1 MDLDLVARPERFELP
16 TTWFEVR
23 LLTVNLLFS
32 KECREG
38 ARCFKCTTML
48 NHAQLNH
55 AKLPQQLTKSG
66 RLFLLITTRLLDR
79 TGVTD
84 LQHQIGIPFSLDFD
98 LGRVLTS

>member
-1 MDLDLVARPERFELP
+1 MARPERFELP

-23 LLTVNLLFS
+23 LLVINLLFL
-32 KECREG
+32 KESREG
-38 ARCFKCTTML
+38 ARCFNCTTVL

-79 TGVTD
+79 TGVAD
-84 LQHQIGIPFSLDFD
+84 LQHQIVIPFALDFD
-98 LGRVLTS
+98 LGCRTEE